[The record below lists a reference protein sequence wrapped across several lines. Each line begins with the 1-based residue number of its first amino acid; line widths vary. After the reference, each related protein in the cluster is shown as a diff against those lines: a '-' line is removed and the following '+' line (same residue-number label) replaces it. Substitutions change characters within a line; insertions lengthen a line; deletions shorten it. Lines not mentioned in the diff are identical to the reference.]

1 MRFAAFV
8 ALLVSGIAILVLV
21 PLPSPQELRDW
32 VADAGAWAPSV
43 FVAGYVVAT
52 VLLLPKNVLSAAA
65 GLAFGLGGG
74 IAWVWIAAVLGASL
88 SFWLGR
94 RLGRD
99 GVARIAGRHLARLD
113 GLVLTHGAAAI
124 LIARLIPVVPF
135 TAVNYGS
142 GLTAVPFR
150 AYLVATAVGI
160 VPGTVAY
167 VSVGAYGSDPS
178 GWRFLTA
185 SAVLVALSAAGYLVM
200 RRRGRPSRAPAPP
213 SPPPHEGS

>member
-8 ALLVSGIAILVLV
+8 ALLVSGVAILVLV
-21 PLPSPQELRDW
+21 PLPPPQDVRDW

-43 FVAGYVVAT
+43 FIVGYVVAT

-65 GLAFGLGGG
+65 GFAFGLVSGV
-74 IAWVWIAAVLGASL
+74 AFVWVAAVLGASL

-99 GVARIAGRHLARLD
+99 GVARVAGQHLARLD
-113 GLVLTHGAAAI
+113 GLVLRHGAVAI
-124 LIARLIPVVPF
+124 LVARLIPVVPF

-167 VSVGAYGSDPS
+167 VSVGAYGSDPT

-185 SAVLVALSAAGYLVM
+185 SAVLVTLSVAGYVVM
-200 RRRGRPSRAPAPP
+200 RRRRRPKPAPRP
-213 SPPPHEGS
+213 IPLDLEEN